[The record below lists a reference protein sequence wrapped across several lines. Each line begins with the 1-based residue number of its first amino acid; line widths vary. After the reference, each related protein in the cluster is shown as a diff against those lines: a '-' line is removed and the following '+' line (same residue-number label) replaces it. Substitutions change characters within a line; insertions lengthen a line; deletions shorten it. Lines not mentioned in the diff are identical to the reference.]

1 MPLPPSTSATPSAPS
16 IDQPLQQVL
25 MEAARLLDERGR
37 GLERADEGRPVAP
50 QRPDLQEALDEAME
64 IDGALGVA
72 LVDGASGLTLGVAGG
87 SAGLNVELAAAG
99 AADFVQAKLRVMAAL
114 GTKDT
119 LEDVMITLGKQ
130 YHLIRFVGSEL
141 KVFLYLVLDR
151 EGANLGMARHRLAAI
166 GRGLMV

>member
-1 MPLPPSTSATPSAPS
+1 
-16 IDQPLQQVL
+16 
-25 MEAARLLDERGR
+25 
-37 GLERADEGRPVAP
+37 
-50 QRPDLQEALDEAME
+50 ME

-72 LVDGASGLTLGVAGG
+72 LVDGGSGMSLGVAGG

-99 AADFVQAKLRVMAAL
+99 AADFVRAKLRVMAAL

-130 YHLIRFVGSEL
+130 YHLIRFVGPEL

-166 GRGLMV
+166 GRGIKL